1 MDLLD
6 VAWFILIAIV
16 VIGIS
21 CRIKLD
27 EISFT
32 LKRMQNLAEQR
43 TYPERYGNKDLY
55 GRTEED

>member
-43 TYPERYGNKDLY
+43 TFPERYGRHKD
-55 GRTEED
+55 TED